1 LTERVRSVGRDNAEE
16 RKMGSRSKVKAPKN
30 KKPVFFKKPTEGE
43 TDEQRAD
50 AICDALLP
58 IVNEERRGAGLPT
71 LE

>member
-1 LTERVRSVGRDNAEE
+1 
-16 RKMGSRSKVKAPKN
+16 MGSRSKVKAPKN